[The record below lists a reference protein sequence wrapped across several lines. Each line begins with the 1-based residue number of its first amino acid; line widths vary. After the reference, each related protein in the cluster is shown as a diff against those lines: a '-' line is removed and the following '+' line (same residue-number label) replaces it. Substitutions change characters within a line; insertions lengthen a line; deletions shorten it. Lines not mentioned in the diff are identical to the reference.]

1 MVDIR
6 GPDWEKIKEEYIKLN
21 GNVKLKEFA
30 EKYGVKYS
38 TLRSRK
44 NRENWD
50 NDINKNVATKNAT
63 QQKNVATKNKNKNND
78 KEPVVQEV
86 KEVLENTELTDKQR
100 LFCVYYIKYFNATKA
115 YQKAYNSSYIVANSE
130 GYKLLVNPC
139 IKAEIEKLKQYKLNQ
154 IMLSEEDIFQRY
166 MDIAFSDI
174 GDYLS
179 FKKVRKNKWT
189 KNKDGEDIP
198 VINPDTGEQDYY
210 EYNVVELNNSKE
222 LDTSI
227 LQEVS
232 EGKEGVKIK
241 LQDKMKALQ
250 WLSDRLDLLPIET
263 RIKLNNEKDKINIDR
278 EKLELEKSKVTGNDE
293 EVQDDG
299 FIQALEGKAEE
310 VWENEE

>member
-1 MVDIR
+1 MARARSPNRDKAFEIYKNHD
-6 GPDWEKIKEEYIKLN
+6 GEIKLIDIAKELN
-21 GNVKLKEFA
+21 IKDSQIRKWKSQDKWDELLKGA
-30 EKYGVKYS
+30 
-38 TLRSRK
+38 LP
-44 NRENWD
+44 
-50 NDINKNVATKNAT
+50 INKSNVTN
-63 QQKNVATKNKNKNND
+63 KNKNKTNIKKD
-78 KEPVVQEV
+78 IKEPIAEEV

-100 LFCVYYIKYFNATKA
+100 LFCIYYIKYFNATKA

-139 IKAEIEKLKQYKLNQ
+139 IKSEIEKLKQHKLNQ
-154 IMLSEEDIFQRY
+154 VMLSEEDIFQRY

-198 VINPDTGEQDYY
+198 VINPETGEQDYF
-210 EYNVVELNNSKE
+210 EYNFVELNDSKE

-232 EGKEGVKIK
+232 EGKDGVKIK

-250 WLSDRLDLLPIET
+250 WLADHIGIAT
-263 RIKLNNEKDKINIDR
+263 DKQ
-278 EKLELEKSKVTGNDE
+278 KAELEVLKAKVNKKDLEPITINFVKASERND
-293 EVQDDG
+293 
-299 FIQALEGKAEE
+299 
-310 VWENEE
+310 NS